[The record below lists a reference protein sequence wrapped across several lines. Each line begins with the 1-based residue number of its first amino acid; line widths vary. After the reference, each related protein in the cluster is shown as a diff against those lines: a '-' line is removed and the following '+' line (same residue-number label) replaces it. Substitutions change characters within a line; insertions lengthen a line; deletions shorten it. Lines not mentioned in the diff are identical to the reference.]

1 MYKLNIKK
9 QIYPLIHLISL
20 FFSFLISELYFF
32 SAKGVDFSRYKV
44 YLEYFQGDVSQTIQ
58 NQGLLYYYSNY
69 LMMLV
74 KQSSLTSLNNELFL
88 NTSIQTTNIL
98 FYLCG
103 VIGLFKLL
111 KIYGYNSE
119 GIYISLSV
127 LHFVPKVIEMRVLMK
142 PEIAAFAFLPWIII
156 SCEKYF
162 YNKEKK
168 YLILATLPLSLLL
181 TSKPSI
187 AGMVGLFLLIKF
199 YNKINLSLI
208 KESWMIL
215 LLLLIL
221 CFGLGFEN
229 YSANEVHIFDTLN
242 EEGGYLDNTASI
254 SFLFT
259 INQEEL
265 YDSPEFG
272 YHNNS
277 LLGITFLDTFGDYY
291 KVNLKSED
299 SYFTY
304 YQRNPFSNFK
314 DSNGFN
320 YGKFS
325 RNYLELTFALVF
337 YIAIFLAFKRNKEI
351 SLFVISPLIGLFVL
365 LLNAYG
371 VIGKN
376 FDPLTGDTM
385 KTSYYAFFIAISFIF
400 LLCELNKKFEI
411 LGKLF
416 SIILILIFL
425 FMLGFPKS
433 DYKVINSNLNEKVVI
448 SSLCRPTSL
457 LLDEVKGSDC
467 SNVVKL
473 TCEYNLLSI
482 NPKNIFE
489 ANVPYGFTIL
499 YRGDSPGGEIVP
511 NEKVKEFINE
521 GGYSL
526 EPVLEK
532 YGKKYLDSQ
541 NPILLQKE
549 AMIVESTEI
558 KECIKYISEG
568 YEPINDISFHIKT
581 FPFLNV
587 VVGFLSLFS
596 FFVINRSINKK

>member
-1 MYKLNIKK
+1 MYKINLKK
-9 QIYPLIHLISL
+9 QIYPSIHFISL

-32 SAKGVDFSRYKV
+32 SAKGVDFPRYKV
-44 YLEYFQGDVSQTIQ
+44 YLEYFQGNISQTTQ

-69 LMMLV
+69 LMMLI
-74 KQSSLTSLNNELFL
+74 KQSSLTSINNDLFL

-103 VIGLFKLL
+103 VLGLYKLL

-127 LHFVPKVIEMRVLMK
+127 LHFVPKIIEMRVLMK
-142 PEIAAFAFLPWIII
+142 PEIIAFAFLPWIII

-162 YNKEKK
+162 NNKEQK
-168 YLILATLPLSLLL
+168 YLILSILPLSLLM

-187 AGMVGLFLLIKF
+187 AGMVCLFLFIKF
-199 YNKINLSLI
+199 YNKITLSLI

-215 LLLLIL
+215 LLLIIL
-221 CFGLGFEN
+221 CLGLSFEN

-242 EEGGYLDNTASI
+242 EEGGYLDNTASVN
-254 SFLFT
+254 FLFK

-265 YDSPEFG
+265 YYSPEFG

-291 KVNLKSED
+291 KVNLRSED
-299 SYFTY
+299 NYFTY
-304 YQRNPFSNFK
+304 YERNPFSNFQ

-325 RNYLELTFALVF
+325 RNYLELTFALLF
-337 YIAIFLAFKRNKEI
+337 YIAIFLTFKRNKKI
-351 SLFVISPLIGLFVL
+351 SLFVISPLIGVFVL

-376 FDPLTGDTM
+376 FDPLTGDTL

-400 LLCELNKKFEI
+400 LLCELNKKFQP

-416 SIILILIFL
+416 SIMLIIIFL
-425 FMLGFPKS
+425 FLLGFPKS
-433 DYKVINSNLNEKVVI
+433 DYKIINSNLNEKVIV
-448 SSLCRPTSL
+448 SSLCRPMSL
-457 LLDEVKGSDC
+457 LLNEVKGSDC

-489 ANVPYGFTIL
+489 PNIPSGYTIL
-499 YRGDSPGGEIVP
+499 YRDDAPGGEIIP
-511 NEKVKEFINE
+511 NEKVNEFINE

-532 YGKKYLDSQ
+532 YGKKYLNNE

-549 AMIVESTEI
+549 ALIVESTEV
-558 KECIKYISEG
+558 KECIKYISKG
-568 YEPINDISFHIKT
+568 YEPINDISFDIKT

-587 VVGFLSLFS
+587 IVGFLSLFS
-596 FFVINRSINKK
+596 FFVINKTINKE